1 MNDDAPVPR
10 ASAPPLSRGFV
21 RRLAWIGSLG
31 VIVLTAVVA
40 TTVGVATGEVGTSI
54 GLALAGG
61 ALLLAAV
68 AAWAATLA
76 YADTLRAPR
85 LTWKVGGALL
95 DPRSQIPLTT
105 EEPPYVYKELTN
117 PPGAVLWSTPEFA
130 KQANLEIR
138 ITNVGDATAR
148 NVLAT
153 MKFSGLRVLSFGG
166 LSGWKAK
173 DTDDGFYASI
183 FEWDAGREF
192 AVHPLDRSRDAP
204 TANLGMRFYLTSYEL
219 PSVQLDV
226 VCDGFDLHDTVTEV
240 LTGFILPKSQRPDR
254 TSRSRDGSRRPG
266 VPLDRDR

>member
-1 MNDDAPVPR
+1 VVSDDEPVPR

-31 VIVLTAVVA
+31 VIVSTALVA
-40 TTVGVATGEVGTSI
+40 TTVALATGEVGTSI
-54 GLALAGG
+54 GLSLAGG

-85 LTWKVGGALL
+85 LTWKVGGGLL

-105 EEPPYVYKELTN
+105 EEPPYPYKESTN
-117 PPGAVLWSTPEFA
+117 PPGAILWSSTASA
-130 KQANLEIR
+130 KHATLEIR

-153 MKFSGLRVLSFGG
+153 MKFSGLRVLSIGG
-166 LSGWKAK
+166 LSGWKAR
-173 DTDDGFYASI
+173 DADDGFYASI

-204 TANLGMRFYLTSYEL
+204 TATLGRFYLTSYEF

-240 LTGFILPKSQRPDR
+240 LTGLVLPK
-254 TSRSRDGSRRPG
+254 T
-266 VPLDRDR
+266 